1 MLKKGGVDVQA
12 IGAGRL
18 DFWVLG
24 GEGVWSPGGRVGG
37 WEERDTWV
45 GLREGDV
52 GALKEARSA
61 GREWGGVSR

>member
-1 MLKKGGVDVQA
+1 M
-12 IGAGRL
+12 
-18 DFWVLG
+18 
-24 GEGVWSPGGRVGG
+24 GG

-61 GREWGGVSR
+61 GREWGGASR

>member
-1 MLKKGGVDVQA
+1 MVPRGGSV
-12 IGAGRL
+12 
-18 DFWVLG
+18 
-24 GEGVWSPGGRVGG
+24 GGR
-37 WEERDTWV
+37 EERGTWV